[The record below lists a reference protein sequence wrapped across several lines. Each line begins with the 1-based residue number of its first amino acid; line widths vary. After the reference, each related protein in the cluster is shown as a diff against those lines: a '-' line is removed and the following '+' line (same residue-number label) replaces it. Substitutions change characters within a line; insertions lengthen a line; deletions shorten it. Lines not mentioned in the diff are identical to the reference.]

1 MSSSGKSKTIG
12 KAATPPVQRSAAQPA
27 KDTSVAK
34 PSTANAEVQRKL
46 EVGSPNDVY
55 EQQADAMAEQVVKMT
70 EADVAAKKQQAP
82 KNKAKTAVQAKA
94 QPGSFL
100 FRKANPVISPKT
112 EEKVQKN
119 ATPELKKKADEKVQ
133 QKQDESNGGL
143 QSAGKEKLQKA
154 ADAELKKKADEKL
167 QKAADAEL
175 KKKADEKLQKATEE
189 KLQKAADAELKKKA
203 DEKLQKATEEKL
215 QKAADAE
222 LKKKSEEKQREI
234 SLEKQKIAFEAGQKI
249 KKKTETQKGEEK
261 IQQTI
266 QRKNAQEQQRQVSNA
281 QVTQQIH
288 EPKQRTH
295 EVTEKD
301 LRRKPEQKEEEKI
314 KKKDEPLKKKA
325 EEKPQKKQDQGNG
338 GLQSAGKVKVQ
349 KQAVVQLVR
358 TITPAPPAPR
368 RTPKE
373 EDKIKKKADEKLQK
387 AAEEKVQKTTEK
399 ATGKDGI
406 NPVSPATAKP
416 AVARTILPKED
427 DKLKKKADEK
437 LQKASE
443 EKVQKAEIKPQRK
456 NESAL
461 PATAPVRLKEED
473 KLKKKQDKPEAVEKP
488 TPENLVTPAFE
499 SQLAATLGGG
509 RAMDDATRAYME
521 ARFGVDFSAV
531 RIHTDAT
538 AAKLCV
544 EIGAQA
550 FAYKNHIY
558 FSAGRYQP
566 GTERGKFLLA
576 HELTHVIQQG
586 YAPEA
591 DPAQTVKSPVVATKK
606 ETVQR
611 NVEIKQ
617 APPSI
622 QRVGIRD
629 SLAALAANIP
639 GWTLLTLVIGR
650 NPINNEVVDRNALN
664 VLRAFMGLIPGGEML
679 FQVLSSYGIMEKI
692 ATWTEQQVDALGIT
706 YSALSTA
713 FGQFVETL
721 GPADIFSPGDVW
733 ERAKN
738 IFTPFITRIGNFVS
752 SLISQAIAWLK
763 EKFMKPLSEFCV
775 QIPGYKLVTVLL
787 GNDPFTNEAVPATA
801 MNVVKAF
808 AEFIPGGTE
817 KVKELEESKGLQK
830 AYDWFIQETTARN
843 LTWARISGTFTSAWN
858 SLKLEDVLEPVATL
872 QRIGGMFSPL
882 FTDLVGFAQ
891 AALMKLLEIIYEAVM
906 GAGGSLVLS
915 IIKKS
920 AATFKTIIQ
929 NPVGFLGNLVTAV
942 GMGIRQFGGNILKH
956 LQTGVI
962 TWLTGTLTKAGI
974 KLPENWD
981 LKGILGLIMQ
991 ILGLTWPRIRG
1002 VAVEVFGAN
1011 VVDKVEKVAGF
1022 VMDVKEKGFIQTIKD
1037 RINEY
1042 FSGLKEMV
1050 LGKIKS
1056 FIQER
1061 IVMAGIAQ
1069 LVSLLSP
1076 VGAVIQAIIKT
1087 YQTVMFFIQKINQI
1101 LQFVNSVVDSIA
1113 SIAAGSLG
1121 AAASY
1126 IEQTMARTIPLI
1138 LDFLAR
1144 MIGLG
1149 DISGKIKSAMEAA
1162 QNFIMGKIR
1171 QGMMWVKA
1179 QVIRLFNMAKDALVE
1194 WWKNKKAFTNKAG
1207 ETHTLSFKGS
1217 KSNAKLYISTTTMPI
1232 EAYLAKKK
1240 EENKDNPAILAK
1252 IATAE
1257 GIISAKNSIVFK
1269 QGTTPDEEKKKQDDV
1284 IAALGEISQA
1294 LMDLGGGDF
1303 KDPDDYPAPETPVG
1317 GAPPSSI
1324 EFKLLSKAKLPKG
1337 TPTTGVDHGTHGWPY
1352 VTKNKLGSAKGDKW
1366 VQMHLISEKIG
1377 GTAVGGNLIP
1387 APNSVNSAWR
1397 SGIESGAQALINQA
1411 AAGAGKPATV
1421 IWFKTTVSYFGDALD
1436 GYKFASGVSSTAGLY
1451 AYKGKTNN
1459 KAVFEKAGGSVFSM
1473 NAQIMWP
1480 ELALSDKASLNKSS
1494 GTHLKQKGGVA
1505 DVIVNDI
1512 KRLRPYASMP
1522 DFITKMSANVAA
1534 KFPNPTHSHYITQM
1548 AAINAVPGLPN
1559 IVVNDIV
1566 PE

>member
-34 PSTANAEVQRKL
+34 PATVSADVQRKL

-82 KNKAKTAVQAKA
+82 KNKARTAVQAKA

-100 FRKANPVISPKT
+100 FRKASPLLSPKT
-112 EEKVQKN
+112 DEKLQK
-119 ATPELKKKADEKVQ
+119 AADPELKKKADEKL
-133 QKQDESNGGL
+133 QKATDE
-143 QSAGKEKLQKA
+143 KVQKA

-167 QKAADAEL
+167 QKAADEKIQKAADAEL
-175 KKKADEKLQKATEE
+175 KKKADEKLLKAADE
-189 KLQKAADAELKKKA
+189 KVQKAADAELKKKA
-203 DEKLQKATEEKL
+203 DEKLQKAADEKV

-222 LKKKSEEKQREI
+222 LKKKSEEKQQEI
-234 SLEKQKIAFEAGQKI
+234 KQEQQKIAFEAGQKI
-249 KKKTETQKGEEK
+249 KKKADEKMQKATEPELKKKEQEGKKKAEDK

-281 QVTQQIH
+281 QVTQQVH
-288 EPKQRTH
+288 EPKQRSH

-325 EEKPQKKQDQGNG
+325 EEKPQKKSEEKVQQK
-338 GLQSAGKVKVQ
+338 AAVKVQ

-368 RTPKE
+368 RTAKE

-387 AAEEKVQKTTEK
+387 ASEEKVQKSAEK
-399 ATGKDGI
+399 VTGKDGI
-406 NPVSPATAKP
+406 HPVAP
-416 AVARTILPKED
+416 AVAKTTIARSILPKED

-437 LQKASE
+437 LQKATE
-443 EKVQKAEIKPQRK
+443 EKVQKAEVKPQLK
-456 NESAL
+456 SESA
-461 PATAPVRLKEED
+461 TAAVPVRLKEED

-499 SQLAATLGGG
+499 SQLASTMGGG

-521 ARFGVDFSAV
+521 SRFGVDFGAV

-538 AAKLCV
+538 AAKLCI

-550 FAYKNHIY
+550 FAYKNHLF

-591 DPAQTVKSPVVATKK
+591 DPAQPVKSPVVATKK

-706 YSALSTA
+706 YSALSQA
-713 FGQFVETL
+713 FGQFVEGL
-721 GPADIFSPGDVW
+721 GPGDIFSPGDVW

-787 GNDPFTNEAVPATA
+787 GSDPFTNEAVPATA

-843 LTWARISGTFTSAWN
+843 LTWARIAGTFATAWN
-858 SLKLEDVLEPVATL
+858 SLKLEDVLAPVATL
-872 QRIGGMFSPL
+872 QRIGATFSPL

-974 KLPENWD
+974 TLPENWD

-991 ILGLTWPRIRG
+991 ILGLTWPRIRT

-1011 VVDKVEKVAGF
+1011 VVDKVEKIAGF
-1022 VMDVKEKGFIQTIKD
+1022 VMDVREKGFIQTIKD
-1037 RINEY
+1037 RVNEY
-1042 FSGLKEMV
+1042 FTGLKEMV

-1056 FIQER
+1056 FIQEK

-1087 YQTVMFFIQKINQI
+1087 YQTVMFFVQKINQI

-1121 AAASY
+1121 AAAAY

-1179 QVIRLFNMAKDALVE
+1179 MVMKLFKMGDPKDQPGDAE
-1194 WWKNKKAFTNKAG
+1194 
-1207 ETHTLSFKGS
+1207 
-1217 KSNAKLYISTTTMPI
+1217 
-1232 EAYLAKKK
+1232 AKKPTPMNGASHNIVLTLK
-1240 EENKDNPAILAK
+1240 KGKVGLQIHSNPA
-1252 IATAE
+1252 
-1257 GIISAKNSIVFK
+1257 
-1269 QGTTPDEEKKKQDDV
+1269 D
-1284 IAALGEISQA
+1284 
-1294 LMDLGGGDF
+1294 
-1303 KDPDDYPAPETPVG
+1303 
-1317 GAPPSSI
+1317 
-1324 EFKLLSKAKLPKG
+1324 
-1337 TPTTGVDHGTHGWPY
+1337 
-1352 VTKNKLGSAKGDKW
+1352 
-1366 VQMHLISEKIG
+1366 
-1377 GTAVGGNLIP
+1377 LIP
-1387 APNSVNSAWR
+1387 AIDKAITEVSKSGRKNDEKSMINTTLGLARTAASDVKFEVEAQKNEIIKGAKTGEENQKLQQATESKLAKVAVQLQAVASGWKIKALEDFFKAPPDKRFIPGSAGDFIRNNLYDSMHGWSAFSASYR
-1397 SGIESGAQALINQA
+1397 STNVPLVIANIVKIQTDANTA
-1411 AAGAGKPATV
+1411 AAANKTADLNKAMSSWTAEIAAGRVDKGANIFSYNPNAIQYHTDHVEPLAKRWNRIGKKSDDGTRGGHL
-1421 IWFKTTVSYFGDALD
+1421 TTNLQILTQKQNTSKGSGNVSYDNYVEKTFTSSI
-1436 GYKFASGVSSTAGLY
+1436 ASGGMPNAL
-1451 AYKGKTNN
+1451 
-1459 KAVFEKAGGSVFSM
+1459 EIGGQKFTD
-1473 NAQIMWP
+1473 A
-1480 ELALSDKASLNKSS
+1480 S
-1494 GTHLKQKGGVA
+1494 GTPLA
-1505 DVIVNDI
+1505 
-1512 KRLRPYASMP
+1512 
-1522 DFITKMSANVAA
+1522 
-1534 KFPNPTHSHYITQM
+1534 
-1548 AAINAVPGLPN
+1548 
-1559 IVVNDIV
+1559 
-1566 PE
+1566 